1 MLSSGSYNAPGWD
14 EAGRGSAGP
23 RRPLTPIPA
32 LPEHPPAWRSGEI
45 SQEELELLGQVKV
58 LVNRQYLPWRG
69 EIGLGERERLSFE
82 IDTGEVRDK
91 HDRPLD
97 IYQITLELERDEITQ
112 GIPVEWN
119 VLRANYKASTREWQ
133 QRMQE
138 EQYAGDCSVT
148 LLYRGLPVPGFT
160 SNIQLQVTR
169 LAEQHYEYMR
179 DVLKRQNE
187 QVLYSHKGRA
197 HEISMLAGARTIA
210 SARYDIVVAY
220 YRRML
225 VVLPEILDQPHRVL
239 RRMITQVPANTVNAL
254 NYSSLK
260 LASRSGSQW
269 IVLPGD
275 KRAAEAI
282 VEGELEDKTSPA
294 PRPKPETP
302 PLNRLQ
308 AQLMKAQRKLE
319 KLRPAARPVSRG
331 VRALPARVPLARL
344 EEAFDTYENRFLK
357 MTVKKLINLSKLVER
372 QLEDEIRTAKREQNR
387 SSRTRSLALSVRI
400 KVNEEYIHNLKRM
413 RARLEDSVR
422 SSFMATLG
430 PLGPRRAS
438 VVLRENRFYR
448 QIRQIES
455 DLDEEVDLVSSTVG
469 LEHAS
474 RSVRLSSVN
483 QLYEYWVT
491 VVILQTMVEKLGFTV
506 IAKEGKPVNTLTS
519 KLRFNYI
526 LQSGSSMELVSPVGN
541 RIVVYYDRE
550 YPSYNGYRPVRDYSN
565 GSGAEN
571 GLDFD
576 SPENEEM
583 GGPSYYGYYA
593 PAGMGSTK
601 RKPDIAIEVFEEGER
616 VPKIIVMDAT
626 YSRDRRTLYA
636 KYEYRDSIRDF
647 TRTDALSNTFSRPV
661 VAAWVVYPDEP
672 NRLEHDEFRYGQL
685 PLQPSPRAADQLA
698 AILHQLLRIA
708 GAME

>member
-1 MLSSGSYNAPGWD
+1 MLSSGNYSERGP
-14 EAGRGSAGP
+14 GSAGP
-23 RRPLTPIPA
+23 DPRYPLTV
-32 LPEHPPAWRSGEI
+32 PPAFPGSLPGWGSGEI
-45 SQEELELLGQVKV
+45 SQAELELLWQVRV
-58 LVNRQYLPWRG
+58 LVNRQYLPWLG

-82 IDTGEVRDK
+82 IDTGDVRDK
-91 HDRPLD
+91 NDRPLD
-97 IYQITLELERDEITQ
+97 IYQLTLELERDEITQ

-119 VLRANYKASTREWQ
+119 VLRANYKVSTREWQ

-179 DVLKRQNE
+179 EVLKRQNE
-187 QVLYSHKGRA
+187 KVLYSHKGRA
-197 HEISMLAGARTIA
+197 HEISMLAGSRTIA
-210 SARYDIVVAY
+210 SARYDIVAAY
-220 YRRML
+220 YHRMIN
-225 VVLPEILDQPHRVL
+225 VLPEILDQPHRVL
-239 RRMITQVPANTVNAL
+239 RRMLTQVPANTVNAL

-282 VEGELEDKTSPA
+282 VEGELEDKAKPTA
-294 PRPKPETP
+294 KPKTESP

-319 KLRPAARPVSRG
+319 KLRPTARPVSHG
-331 VRALPARVPLARL
+331 VRTLPARVPVARL

-357 MTVKKLINLSKLVER
+357 MTVKKLINLARLVEH
-372 QLEDEIRTAKREQNR
+372 QLEDEIRTAKQEQNR

-400 KVNEEYIHNLKRM
+400 KANQEYIHNLKRM
-413 RARLEDSVR
+413 RARLEDNVR
-422 SSFMATLG
+422 NSFLASLG
-430 PLGPRRAS
+430 TLGPRRAS

-455 DLDEEVDLVSSTVG
+455 DLDGEVALVNSTVG

-506 IAKEGKPVNTLTS
+506 IAKEGKSVNSLTS
-519 KLRFNYI
+519 KIKFNYI
-526 LQSGSSMELVSPVGN
+526 LQSGSSMELVSPLGR

-550 YPSYNGYRPVRDYSN
+550 YPSFNGYRPARDYLM
-565 GSGAEN
+565 GSGGEN
-571 GLDFD
+571 SPDLD
-576 SPENEEM
+576 SPANEPM

-593 PAGMGSTK
+593 PVGMGSTK
-601 RKPDIAIEVFEEGER
+601 RKPDIAIEVFEEDER

-647 TRTDALSNTFSRPV
+647 TKTDAQSNTFARPV

-685 PLQPSPRAADQLA
+685 PLQPSLRAADQLA
-698 AILHQLLRIA
+698 TVLRQLLRIA
-708 GAME
+708 GALE

>member
-1 MLSSGSYNAPGWD
+1 MSSGNYNELNWGGEKNFPPAQ
-14 EAGRGSAGP
+14 AGP
-23 RRPLTPIPA
+23 LV
-32 LPEHPPAWRSGEI
+32 AWRAAGEF
-45 SQEELELLGQVKV
+45 SREELEQLQQVRV
-58 LVNRQYLPWRG
+58 MVNRQYLPWGG
-69 EIGLGERERLSFE
+69 EVALGERERLSFE
-82 IDTGEVRDK
+82 IDTGDVP
-91 HDRPLD
+91 RPLD
-97 IYQITLELERDEITQ
+97 IYQLTLELERDEVSQ

-119 VLRANYKASTREWQ
+119 VLRATYKVSTREWQ

-179 DVLKRQNE
+179 EVLKRQNE
-187 QVLYSHKGRA
+187 KVLYSHKGRA
-197 HEISMLAGARTIA
+197 HEISMLAGAKTVA
-210 SARYDIVVAY
+210 SARYDIVAAY
-220 YRRML
+220 YRRM
-225 VVLPEILDQPHRVL
+225 VNVLPGIMDHPHRVL
-239 RRMITQVPANTVNAL
+239 RRLITDVPANTVNAL

-260 LASRSGSQW
+260 LASRSGTQW
-269 IVLPGD
+269 IVVPGD

-282 VEGELEDKTSPA
+282 VESELEDKPK
-294 PRPKPETP
+294 PRPVEA
-302 PLNRLQ
+302 PLNRMQ
-308 AQLMKAQRKLE
+308 AQLLKAQKRLE
-319 KLRPAARPVSRG
+319 KSRPSHRPLSHG
-331 VRALPARVPLARL
+331 VRALPARVPVARL

-357 MTVKKLINLSKLVER
+357 MTVKKLINLSKMVES
-372 QLEDEIRTAKREQNR
+372 QLEEEIRTARQEQNR

-400 KVNEEYIHNLKRM
+400 KANEEFIHNLRKM
-413 RARLEDSVR
+413 RSRLEDTING
-422 SSFMATLG
+422 SFLAGLG
-430 PLGPRRAS
+430 ALGPRRTS

-455 DLDEEVDLVSSTVG
+455 DLDQSVDLVSSTIG
-469 LEHAS
+469 LEQTN

-506 IAKEGKPVNTLTS
+506 VAKEGKPVNNLTS
-519 KLRFNYI
+519 KIRFNYI
-526 LQSGSSMELVSPVGN
+526 LQSGSSMELVSPLG
-541 RIVVYYDRE
+541 RRMVVYYDRE
-550 YPSYNGYRPVRDYSN
+550 YRSFSGYRPGRDFTD
-565 GSGAEN
+565 GSD
-571 GLDFD
+571 DFD
-576 SPENEEM
+576 SLDNPEM

-593 PAGMGSTK
+593 PSGMGSTK

-647 TRTDALSNTFSRPV
+647 TKTDAQSNTLARPV
-661 VAAWVVYPDEP
+661 VAAWVVYPDDP
-672 NRLEHDEFRYGQL
+672 TRLEHDEFRYGQL

-698 AILHQLLRIA
+698 TILRQLLRIA
-708 GAME
+708 GALE

>member
-1 MLSSGSYNAPGWD
+1 MMWSSGNYSEPGWN
-14 EAGRGSAGP
+14 EASRGGEGLRPPVRPPSAVPGS
-23 RRPLTPIPA
+23 
-32 LPEHPPAWRSGEI
+32 PPAWRSGEI
-45 SQEELELLGQVKV
+45 TEDELELLRQVRV

-69 EIGLGERERLSFE
+69 EIGLGERERLTFE
-82 IDTGEVRDK
+82 IDTGDVTDV
-91 HDRPLD
+91 PLD
-97 IYQITLELERDEITQ
+97 IYQITLELERDEVTQ

-119 VLRANYKASTREWQ
+119 VLRANYKVSTREWQ

-179 DVLKRQNE
+179 EVLKRQNE
-187 QVLYSHKGRA
+187 KVLYSHKGRA
-197 HEISMLAGARTIA
+197 HEISMLAGSRTVA
-210 SARYDIVVAY
+210 SARYDIVAAY
-220 YRRML
+220 YRRIIS
-225 VVLPEILDQPHRVL
+225 VLPEILDQPHRVL
-239 RRMITQVPANTVNAL
+239 RRMITNVPANTVNAL

-275 KRAAEAI
+275 KRGAEAI
-282 VEGELEDKTSPA
+282 VEGELEDK
-294 PRPKPETP
+294 PKPKPQSP

-308 AQLMKAQRKLE
+308 DQLMKAQRKLE
-319 KLRPAARPVSRG
+319 KMRPTARPVSHG
-331 VRALPARVPLARL
+331 VRALPTRVPMARL

-357 MTVKKLINLSKLVER
+357 MTVKKLINLSKLVQH
-372 QLEDEIRTAKREQNR
+372 QLEDEIRTAKQEQNR
-387 SSRTRSLALSVRI
+387 SSRTRSLALAVRI
-400 KVNEEYIHNLKRM
+400 KANEEYIHNLKRM

-422 SSFMATLG
+422 NSFMASLG

-448 QIRQIES
+448 QIRQVES

-506 IAKEGKPVNTLTS
+506 VAKEGKPVNNLTS
-519 KLRFNYI
+519 KIRFNYI
-526 LQSGSSMELVSPVGN
+526 LQSGSSMELVSPLGR
-541 RIVVYYDRE
+541 RIVVFYDRE
-550 YPSYNGYRPVRDYSN
+550 YRSFN
-565 GSGAEN
+565 GSRPSSRDFSNSFGDN

-576 SPENEEM
+576 AHENEEM

-593 PAGMGSTK
+593 PVGMGSTK

-647 TRTDALSNTFSRPV
+647 TKTDAQSGTLARPV

-672 NRLEHDEFRYGQL
+672 TRLEHDEFRYGQL

-698 AILHQLLRIA
+698 TILRQLLRIA
-708 GAME
+708 GALE